1 MDRGAFC
8 FALSGL
14 ILVLSGL
21 STSKWLDYP
30 GQEANPQEGLE
41 RQSFLQAGLWTVRF
55 EIYDQYVNDYVLYS
69 LDFTTDLNT
78 IPDDI
83 KEEYEWFYGSWI
95 NSARALAIITVIWGA
110 GTIALHFWKTLRT
123 HDYFWS
129 KIIFLNYLFTCKIY
143 SLFCK
148 IIVSSDSRNVRS
160 WNLGWINCSGEENC

>member
-8 FALSGL
+8 FAVSGL

-55 EIYDQYVNDYVLYS
+55 DFFDTYVNEYVLGS
-69 LDFTTDLNT
+69 LAFTTDLNT
-78 IPDDI
+78 IPDEI
-83 KEEYEWFYGSWI
+83 KEEYEWFYGTWI

-110 GTIALHFWKTLRT
+110 GTIALHFWKTLRN

-129 KIIFLNYLFTCKIY
+129 KIILLNYLFTC
-143 SLFCK
+143 
-148 IIVSSDSRNVRS
+148 
-160 WNLGWINCSGEENC
+160 